1 VPVGE
6 QRPAEAH
13 QDSVN
18 RLQASILAA
27 LVILTGASHSP
38 AQDLANAPPAKDW
51 VLPLFTKEGYR
62 ELTIRGDEVHP
73 VTTDRVD
80 IKGMNVTVF
89 SGGATPR
96 VDSVLLSPSAS
107 FLIAEKK
114 ARGDGPVRLIRD
126 DVEVTGIGWSY
137 DYNEKKVLIF
147 SRAHVVFH
155 SALPDIL
162 K

>member
-1 VPVGE
+1 M
-6 QRPAEAH
+6 
-13 QDSVN
+13 N
-18 RLQASILAA
+18 RLQASFLAA
-27 LVILTGASHSP
+27 LVILSVASRAP
-38 AQDLANAPPAKDW
+38 GQDLASSPPAKDW
-51 VLPLFTKEGYR
+51 VLPLFTKEGFR

-73 VTTDRVD
+73 VTTDHVD

-89 SGGATPR
+89 TGGATPR

-107 FLIAEKK
+107 FLISEKK
-114 ARGDGPVRLIRD
+114 AHGDGPVRLVRD
-126 DVEVTGIGWSY
+126 DLEVTGVGWSY